1 MKVRISFRSE
11 IVIEGETMEQVVD
24 KWQAMSLF
32 SEEAEDSGVEFYDI
46 ESVED
51 ADTFEDLMDEFHE
64 YY

>member
-1 MKVRISFRSE
+1 
-11 IVIEGETMEQVVD
+11 MEQVVD